1 MRPWR
6 CPSPSPLPRR
16 RGHLNQPRT
25 TPRWPTPRRVWTYV
39 TRNVT
44 RRSVPPEIL
53 AIYRAVRNVR
63 AAHTPTLERNEK
75 APART
80 RGLLRFDP
88 RSVLPIVRV
97 AVVVQRNRGTGGLAE
112 VRAVVL
118 ILVGRDR
125 VRRSAGFFCR
135 LHLDVAVPVD
145 AGTGRDELADDHV
158 LLQTLQLVAAA
169 VDRRIGQHSRGLLE
183 RRRRQPRV
191 GRQRRLRDTHQHRA
205 TGRGLAALGNHPTV
219 LGLELAT
226 FGQRAGQELRRAR
239 IDDRDATQHPPDDHL
254 DVLVVDRHALSA
266 VDLLDLLDEVD
277 LHLAGTLDAK
287 HLVRV
292 GGAFHQLLAHLD
304 VVAVGEQPLGAV
316 VVLEH
321 LQALTTGELVVDH
334 FLATIVGNDGD
345 LVEALALLEAHAT
358 GDVGARRLVPRN
370 PGLEEFLHAGQTTHD
385 VAATRNTALVERTH
399 GQLRAGF
406 ADGLGGDDA
415 DRLADVDELARRHR
429 TAVAHRAHAGTRR
442 AGQHGT
448 DLHLGDARREQRL
461 DRRVAQVVAALDDH
475 VALLVQRIGGQRPRV
490 RGGFDVLIADQ
501 RLVLQLGQR
510 DVDAALGLAIGLA
523 NDHVL

>member
-44 RRSVPPEIL
+44 RTFRTTRDFGDLSGGTERSRRTHADTRTQRE
-53 AIYRAVRNVR
+53 
-63 AAHTPTLERNEK
+63 
-75 APART
+75 APAQT
-80 RGLLRFDP
+80 RGLLRFDQ
-88 RSVLPIVRV
+88 RSVLPIIRV

-191 GRQRRLRDTHQHRA
+191 GRQRRLRDTHQYRA
-205 TGRGLAALGNHPTV
+205 TGRRLAALGNHPTV

-239 IDDRDATQHPPDDHL
+239 IDDRDATQHLPDDHL

-277 LHLAGTLDAK
+277 LHLAGTLDTK

-358 GDVGARRLVPRN
+358 GDVGDRRLVPRN

-448 DLHLGDARREQRL
+448 DLHLGDARREQR
-461 DRRVAQVVAALDDH
+461 
-475 VALLVQRIGGQRPRV
+475 IGGQRPRV
-490 RGGFDVLIADQ
+490 CGGFDVLIADQ
-501 RLVLQLGQR
+501 RLVLQFGQR
-510 DVDAALGLAIGLA
+510 DVDAALGLAVGLA